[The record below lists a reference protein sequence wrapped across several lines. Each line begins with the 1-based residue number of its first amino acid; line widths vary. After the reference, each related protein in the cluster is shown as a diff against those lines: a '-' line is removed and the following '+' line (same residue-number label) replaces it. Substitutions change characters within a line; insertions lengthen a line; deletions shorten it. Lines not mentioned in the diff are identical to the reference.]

1 MREMSPVRSVCHL
14 FLFLR
19 NARNVARQVSV
30 SSVLIPKKCAK
41 CRPSGH
47 FVVFA
52 YFNKNARMP
61 PFRWVCRFCLF
72 LRNARNVAR
81 QVGLHSFFILRT
93 AWNAASPVKL
103 SSLFISK
110 KCRQSCQFVAF
121 AVFSVQIPLCFS
133 HNCIRRL
140 STPTWRPCRTNGRG
154 CSNSLFA

>member
-1 MREMSPVRSVCHL
+1 MREC
-14 FLFLR
+14 
-19 NARNVARQVSV
+19 RQ
-30 SSVLIPKKCAK
+30 
-41 CRPSGH
+41 SGE

-52 YFNKNARMP
+52 YFKKMRECLP
-61 PFRWVCRFCLF
+61 VLWVCRLCLF

-81 QVGLHSFFILRT
+81 QVGLQSFFILRT
-93 AWNAASPVKL
+93 TWNAASLVKL

-121 AVFSVQIPLCFS
+121 ANSSLFFIQLYSA
-133 HNCIRRL
+133 RRL